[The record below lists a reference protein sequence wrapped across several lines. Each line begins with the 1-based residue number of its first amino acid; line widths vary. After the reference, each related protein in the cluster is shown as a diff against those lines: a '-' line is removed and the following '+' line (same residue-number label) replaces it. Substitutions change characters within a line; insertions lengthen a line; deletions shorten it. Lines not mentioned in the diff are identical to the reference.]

1 MRKGVQCIAYAIRIG
16 RAMKSSTIPSLRV
29 TPQFRH
35 EAESVLHEGESLS
48 AFVETSLREQIERRK
63 TQKEFIA
70 RGLAAREMAKSSGQY
85 ASKDEVMGSLRSIL
99 DAQREEA

>member
-1 MRKGVQCIAYAIRIG
+1 
-16 RAMKSSTIPSLRV
+16 MKSSTIPSLRV

-48 AFVETSLREQIERRK
+48 AFVETSLREQIEHRK

-70 RGLAAREMAKSSGQY
+70 RGLAARESAKSSGQY

-99 DAQREEA
+99 DAQREEG

>member
-1 MRKGVQCIAYAIRIG
+1 
-16 RAMKSSTIPSLRV
+16 MKSSTIPSLRV

-35 EAESVLHEGESLS
+35 DAESVLHEGESLS
-48 AFVETSLREQIERRK
+48 AFVETSLREEIERRK

-70 RGLAAREMAKSSGQY
+70 RGLAVREAAKSSGQY

-99 DAQREEA
+99 AAQREKG